1 MGFDGLNARRVLYIS
16 VAISLVAHVVL
27 FVLLA
32 YLPREE
38 AKPPAPYVVSIVEP
52 PAEEPPPEPVVEEP
66 VPEEKPPVEEPP
78 PPEELPMEETLPPEE
93 EAEEVI
99 IVKKPELEEPPEVME
114 GEDEETLIPSEKKRD
129 RKPMETGKEE
139 IQEDASPGP
148 EGEIGISKLLDR
160 QVIEEFAKLESS
172 EEPGNDI
179 TFDAEAFRYA
189 SYKKMLEDKLQWA
202 FATNPV
208 PAYVPEGAQVWYV
221 MVIRRDGTLDGIRIL
236 KPSRYEV
243 FDKHVIKLLRE
254 QAPYW
259 PLPEGWDKNEY
270 NQLGVVTITNKNP
283 FFIIVR

>member
-1 MGFDGLNARRVLYIS
+1 MGFEGLNARRVLYIS
-16 VAISLVAHVVL
+16 VAISLAAHVLL

-32 YLPREE
+32 YLPEEE
-38 AKPPAPYVVSIVEP
+38 AKPPTPYVVSIVEP
-52 PAEEPPPEPVVEEP
+52 EAEPPPAEEPPP
-66 VPEEKPPVEEPP
+66 VEEPP
-78 PPEELPMEETLPPEE
+78 LPEELPLEEILPPEE
-93 EAEEVI
+93 EILPLEEEAEEII
-99 IVKKPELEEPPEVME
+99 IVKKPKLEELPEVME
-114 GEDEETLIPSEKKRD
+114 GEDDETLIPSEKKRD

-139 IQEDASPGP
+139 IQEDASPGH

-179 TFDAEAFRYA
+179 TFDAEAFKYA

-202 FATNPV
+202 FATNPI

-221 MVIRRDGTLDGIRIL
+221 MVIRKDGTLDGIKIL
-236 KPSRYEV
+236 KSSRYEV

-259 PLPEGWDKNEY
+259 PLPEGWNKNEY

-283 FFIIVR
+283 FFIIVQ